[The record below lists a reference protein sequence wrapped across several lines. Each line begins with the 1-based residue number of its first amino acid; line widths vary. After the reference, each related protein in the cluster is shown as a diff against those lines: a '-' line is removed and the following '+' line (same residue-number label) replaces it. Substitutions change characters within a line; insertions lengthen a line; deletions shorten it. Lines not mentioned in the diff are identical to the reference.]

1 MKPYSRFQFDAKPA
15 RSPLASFNGLAQ
27 RKCACGGTCATCSDS
42 VHANDSIRQPRR
54 VNGLGHNFGTVGVF
68 AADRGA
74 LAVQDQT
81 PTQSG
86 GLDEGLIK
94 EVPPASTMEPTT
106 ELDPGT
112 KTSSGT
118 PVIDSVEM
126 VSSAS
131 GAIGGFEEITCDAS
145 LNQPG
150 PYNDIWAKGSI
161 ANVHQVHFHVSQGWA
176 GDVRAKRVVN
186 RMSAGQGQ
194 QFPKTGDDGPP
205 PHEFQFTKDKMVI
218 ADAPGWCRTLKES
231 DFPVTYTGDFGLYAY
246 DPLNMNIL
254 ASISYHVEISKTY
267 FGQIDPV
274 NTVTVTDTKIGRT
287 PVKSPAPPKK

>member
-1 MKPYSRFQFDAKPA
+1 
-15 RSPLASFNGLAQ
+15 
-27 RKCACGGTCATCSDS
+27 
-42 VHANDSIRQPRR
+42 
-54 VNGLGHNFGTVGVF
+54 
-68 AADRGA
+68 
-74 LAVQDQT
+74 
-81 PTQSG
+81 
-86 GLDEGLIK
+86 
-94 EVPPASTMEPTT
+94 
-106 ELDPGT
+106 
-112 KTSSGT
+112 
-118 PVIDSVEM
+118 M

-131 GAIGGFEEITCDAS
+131 GALGGFEEIACDAS

-186 RMSAGQGQ
+186 RTSAGQGQ
-194 QFPKTGDDGPP
+194 QFPKSGDDGPP

-231 DFPVTYTGDFGLYAY
+231 DFPVTYSGDFGLYAY
-246 DPLNMNIL
+246 DPLNRNIL

-274 NTVTVTDTKIGRT
+274 NTVTVTDKKIGST
-287 PVKSPAPPKK
+287 AVKSPVPKKT